1 VPSRVL
7 CLVGLLVLAIW
18 PASASAIDAGVGRS
32 DVTPP
37 TGFYTM
43 GYVRS
48 DSVARGQHTRLWAR
62 AIVLRE
68 GDRKVALVATDLGFT
83 PGGLITEIAKRVKAR
98 GFSEENI
105 LVSASHT
112 HSGPAGYANFGSDN
126 FVAPTMGQPTTFSL
140 ATDARLYG
148 FLVERITA
156 AVVRADD
163 DLGPARV
170 GWGFT
175 KLLGVTQNRSLEA
188 HLANF
193 GLDLAYG
200 QGRVAQDPR
209 GYEGTIDPNVDVLR
223 VDRKRGRRYVP
234 AGAWLNFAN
243 HGTVDPYNL
252 GLYSADHHGHA
263 SRIFERG
270 VRRAGHVPGG
280 DEVVGAFGNGDAGDM
295 SAALGRRGPAKSDEV
310 GRAEADAMLRAWRS
324 AGKRMSS
331 RAPFTLRWNR
341 VCWCGQ
347 VAGDGAVA
355 STPSMGAP
363 FLTGSEEGRGPL
375 FEVTGVNQEGLRL
388 PVDVGAQGRK
398 VQALGPPAAD
408 FPSVVPLMVVRVGSG
423 MIATVPGEMTVEMGR
438 RTRDAVMR
446 AATPLGIDQ
455 VALVGYAN
463 EYVHYFTTPEEY
475 EWQAYEGGSTVFGR
489 YSSNVLRD
497 GLADLAGRL
506 ATGRSAPAAVPFD
519 PRNGLAPD
527 TTPYTA
533 GADNGKATSQPGD
546 VRRFGFAT
554 FKWTGGVR
562 GTDRPLDR
570 AFVRIE
576 RQRKG
581 RWRAVTDDLGLE
593 IVWRVDDQG
602 AYTAQWQV
610 PLSAPVGSY
619 RFVVAARRYELAS
632 SPFRVAPHIKL
643 HLRVVEVAHG
653 KLTLALDYPPVDD
666 THDLT
671 SHSASASSGRV
682 QVRAGRR
689 IWTVRGRG
697 GRFVVKLRFR
707 DARTVTVGAGLAR
720 DRYANRS
727 DNAVAAVVPR

>member
-1 VPSRVL
+1 VRPRVVGFL
-7 CLVGLLVLAIW
+7 CLFVVAIC
-18 PASASAIDAGVGRS
+18 PASAQAIDAGVGRA

-62 AIVLRE
+62 VVALRE
-68 GDRKVALVATDLGFT
+68 GDRKIALVATDLGFT
-83 PGGLITEIAKRVKAR
+83 PGGLITEVAAR
-98 GFSEENI
+98 LKTRGYTERNI

-112 HSGPAGYANFGSDN
+112 HSGPAGYANYGSDN
-126 FVAPTMGQPTTFSL
+126 FVAMTMQQPTTFSL

-148 FLVERITA
+148 FLAERIA
-156 AVVRADD
+156 LSIARADD

-193 GLDLAYG
+193 GFDLAYG
-200 QGRVAQDPR
+200 QGRVEQDPR

-223 VDRKRGRRYVP
+223 VDRKRGKRYVP
-234 AGAWLNFAN
+234 AGAFLNFAN

-263 SRIFERG
+263 SRIFERA
-270 VRRAGHVPGG
+270 VRKAGKVPASA
-280 DEVVGAFGNGDAGDM
+280 EVVGAFGNGDAGDM

-324 AGKRMSS
+324 AGRHMSRS
-331 RAPFTLRWNR
+331 PAFGLRWTR

-355 STPSMGAP
+355 STPNMGLP

-375 FEVTGVNQEGLRL
+375 YDVTHVSHEGLRL
-388 PVDVGAQGRK
+388 PADVGAQGRK
-398 VQALGPPAAD
+398 IQALGPPAAD
-408 FPSVVPLMVVRVGSG
+408 FPNVVPLMVVRLGNG

-446 AATPLGIDQ
+446 AATPLGISQ

-506 ATGRSAPAAVPFD
+506 AAGRDAPAPVAFD
-519 PRNGLAPD
+519 PRHGLAAN

-533 GADNGKATSQPGD
+533 GPDSGKATEQPRD
-546 VRRFGFAT
+546 VRRLGFAT

-562 GTDRPLDR
+562 GLDRPLDKP
-570 AFVRIE
+570 FVRIE

-593 IVWRVDDQG
+593 IEWRVDDNG

-610 PLSAPVGSY
+610 PLSAAVGAY
-619 RFVVAARRYELAS
+619 RFVISARRYELAS
-632 SPFRVAPHIKL
+632 SDFRVAEAKTL
-643 HLRVVEVAHG
+643 HVRVAGTSRGTATLR
-653 KLTLALDYPPVDD
+653 LDYPAVDD
-666 THDLT
+666 AHDFT
-671 SHSASASSGRV
+671 SHSEFASSGLMRV
-682 QVRAGRR
+682 SAGQR
-689 IWTVRGRG
+689 IWTIRGRR
-697 GRFVVKLRFR
+697 GRFVVRLRSR
-707 DARTVTVGAGLAR
+707 DARTVRVAPGAAE
-720 DRYANRS
+720 DRWGNRS
-727 DNAVAAVVPR
+727 DNSAEAVVPR